1 MPTRATGRIL
11 RVRTA
16 NPPGPDLALSPGRGS
31 VPDSLFPLEE
41 TMFAKIFPHNEHVA
55 DRAIRVILGLVLLS
69 LVFFG
74 PRTAWG
80 WVGLLPLVTGLVG
93 DCPLYT
99 VLGLSTCPRNERA

>member
-1 MPTRATGRIL
+1 
-11 RVRTA
+11 
-16 NPPGPDLALSPGRGS
+16 
-31 VPDSLFPLEE
+31 
-41 TMFAKIFPHNEHVA
+41 MFAKIFPHNEHVA
-55 DRAIRVILGLVLLS
+55 DRVIRVILGLVLLS

-99 VLGLSTCPRNERA
+99 VLGTSTCPRNERA

>member
-1 MPTRATGRIL
+1 MPTRTTGGVLPR
-11 RVRTA
+11 RTV
-16 NPPGPDLALSPGRGS
+16 NPPRLDLALSPGRGS
-31 VPDSLFPLEE
+31 VPDSLVLLEE

-55 DRAIRVILGLVLLS
+55 DRVVRVVLGLVLLS